1 MYRFLRCKKTY
12 YKNYILLSTS
22 SSWLYI
28 KFLIF
33 LSFFLGRMQQ
43 KTKSNQWLCVSTIS
57 LVGQTMVLQI
67 MAVSTQLWTLY
78 SSQVLL
84 VKKGQVPLL
93 FTAGDNCYWK
103 TISAKVLEVS
113 ITFLKYWKII
123 SAKILGVSVTFF
135 KSSCWWC
142 GKWLCPKRGSKLKP
156 KQMVVRGV
164 IGDDRW
170 PVTSFYW
177 NFWC

>member
-1 MYRFLRCKKTY
+1 M
-12 YKNYILLSTS
+12 
-22 SSWLYI
+22 
-28 KFLIF
+28 IF

-84 VKKGQVPLL
+84 VKKGQVPSL

-103 TISAKVLEVS
+103 TISAKVSEVS

-123 SAKILGVSVTFF
+123 SAKILGVSITFF

-156 KQMVVRGV
+156 KQMVVWGV

>member
-1 MYRFLRCKKTY
+1 MQKKPILRITY
-12 YKNYILLSTS
+12 FYQLVPHGCTVLN
-22 SSWLYI
+22 SWFFSL
-28 KFLIF
+28 
-33 LSFFLGRMQQ
+33 FFLGRMQQ

-84 VKKGQVPLL
+84 VKKGQVPSL

-103 TISAKVLEVS
+103 TISAKVSEVS

-123 SAKILGVSVTFF
+123 SAKILGVSITFF